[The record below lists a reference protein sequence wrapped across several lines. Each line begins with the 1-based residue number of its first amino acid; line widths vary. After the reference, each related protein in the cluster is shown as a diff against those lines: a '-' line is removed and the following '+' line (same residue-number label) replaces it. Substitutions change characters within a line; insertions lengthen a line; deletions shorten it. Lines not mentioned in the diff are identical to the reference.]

1 MAILSEINDKY
12 EDTNLL
18 ERWGVAKIEEENQMR
33 FVFIEVEGMRR
44 VLHRFDNGKFCAQLC
59 GTIMH
64 A

>member
-18 ERWGVAKIEEENQMR
+18 ERWGVAKIEEENRMR
-33 FVFIEVEGMRR
+33 FVFIEVKGMQR
-44 VLHRFDNGKFCAQLC
+44 VVQRLDNGKFCVQLC
-59 GTIMH
+59 RTIR